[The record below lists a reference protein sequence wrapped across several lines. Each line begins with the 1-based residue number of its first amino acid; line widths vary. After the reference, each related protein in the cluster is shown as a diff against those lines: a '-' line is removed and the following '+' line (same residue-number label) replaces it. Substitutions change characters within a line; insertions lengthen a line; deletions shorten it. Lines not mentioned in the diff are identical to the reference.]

1 MRLESKVALIT
12 GGGSGIGRAC
22 AEMFA
27 REGARVAVSDISLE
41 RAQATTQFVTSH
53 GGDAIAI
60 SGDVSVGDD
69 AQNMVSATVEKFGKL
84 DVLVNSAGV
93 SARNAMP
100 KGSSP
105 EEVWDKVIDV
115 NLKGTYMVSWH
126 AMPEMAKSGGGSI
139 INLSSIMGLVGY
151 PVGMGGG
158 FNPYN
163 PSKGGVVQFTRNLA
177 IDSASKNVRVNCIC
191 PGYVETD
198 LTSALT
204 KDAEALS
211 RLETLHPIGRLGQP
225 EEIAYAALYLA
236 SDESGF
242 VTGTPLVVDGG
253 YTAQ

>member
-1 MRLESKVALIT
+1 MRLENKVALIT

-53 GGDAIAI
+53 GGEAIAI

-105 EEVWDKVIDV
+105 EEVWDKVMGV

-126 AMPEMAKSGGGSI
+126 AVPEMAKSGGGSI

-163 PSKGGVVQFTRNLA
+163 PSKGGVLQFTRNLA

>member
-1 MRLESKVALIT
+1 MRLENKVALIT

-53 GGDAIAI
+53 GGEAIAI

-163 PSKGGVVQFTRNLA
+163 PSKGGVLQFTRNLA

>member
-1 MRLESKVALIT
+1 MRLENKVALIT

-163 PSKGGVVQFTRNLA
+163 PSKGGVLQFTRNLA

>member
-41 RAQATTQFVTSH
+41 RAQATTQFITSH

-163 PSKGGVVQFTRNLA
+163 PSKGGVLQFTRNLA